1 MRELPRDFSD
11 RTLAKLTPV
20 HSANA
25 GRRHRRIDCLQL
37 VLRQRRP
44 VFLMSTFSPA
54 LCDIN

>member
-37 VLRQRRP
+37 VL
-44 VFLMSTFSPA
+44 LA
-54 LCDIN
+54 LAAASGLFDVDI